1 MAAQLWTVEKSVGDS
16 GWLTGPVR
24 NAGNGGV
31 MDVNFLQEGLTA
43 GSVDAP
49 VNTYGFHASS
59 NQLFHFEAG
68 MLRATQLG
76 SLCLGA
82 CAYLE

>member
-1 MAAQLWTVEKSVGDS
+1 MAGWDSADLYDRFQLYLG
-16 GWLTGPVR
+16 R
-24 NAGNGGV
+24 GNGGV

-59 NQLFHFEAG
+59 NQLFHLEGG
-68 MLRATQLG
+68 MIRATQLG

-82 CAYLE
+82 CTYL